1 MYGVITH
8 YDQAFHPVPLSPH
21 QSAGPRSLVATR
33 GVSIDFFSSGYLDIS
48 VPRVRLVTLCIQ
60 VTIPPKR
67 WVSPF
72 GHPRIKAYLSAPRGL
87 SQTYTSFIAFCRQ
100 GIHRVRLVTWSY
112 NPKPSLRQ
120 LPGLGVGTLS
130 PLGHVQK
137 YAPSIRSCSALIP
150 EIWLEMALKPSQSC
164 CISMKEPF

>member
-48 VPRVRLVTLCIQ
+48 VPRVRLATLYIQ
-60 VTIPPKR
+60 VAIPPKR

-72 GHPRIKAYLSAPRGL
+72 GHPRIKACLSAPRGI
-87 SQTYTSFIAFCRQ
+87 SQTSTSFIAFCRQ

-112 NPKPSLRQ
+112 NPKFSLRQ
-120 LPGLGVGTLS
+120 TSDSCVGTLV
-130 PLGHVQK
+130 PFGHVLT
-137 YAPSIRSCSALIP
+137 YTPSIHSYPALLSKP
-150 EIWLEMALKPSQSC
+150 WLE
-164 CISMKEPF
+164 IT